1 MVIKK
6 NNKNMLLLFRN
17 KFLKV
22 IATKEEIK
30 NRLITK
36 NNLIFKTNDDKTF
49 ILKESD

>member
-22 IATKEEIK
+22 IAIKEEIK
-30 NRLITK
+30 SKLITK
-36 NNLIFKTNDDKTF
+36 DNLMFKTSDNKTF
-49 ILKESD
+49 ILKESE